1 MRKVGISGLG
11 KFLSGL
17 LAGVL
22 LTGGIAYSAT
32 VNNTPEGGYLLC
44 ANTKTRAVTFP
55 VKLSCPSGTK
65 ALEVA
70 GALSAPSDYV
80 DEPVDQVSA
89 TPTAK
94 PTKNASAKCN
104 IDYLLQPN
112 ADVDAGIASCT
123 SKELNNL
130 IQQVTSIENDPNI
143 SVEQKKKAISILT
156 GLVVAI
162 SKKVKA

>member
-1 MRKVGISGLG
+1 MRKVEISGLG

-22 LTGGIAYSAT
+22 LTGGVAYSAT

-89 TPTAK
+89 TPSAK
-94 PTKNASAKCN
+94 PTKNANAKCN
-104 IDYLLQPN
+104 IDYLIQAN
-112 ADVDAGIASCT
+112 ADVAGGIASC
-123 SKELNNL
+123 SAKELTNL
-130 IQQVTSIENDPNI
+130 VPQISAIEGNSKYSIE
-143 SVEQKKKAISILT
+143 EQKRAITVLT
-156 GLVVAI
+156 ELVVAI
-162 SKKVKA
+162 QKKVK

>member
-1 MRKVGISGLG
+1 MKSFGISSLG

-22 LTGGIAYSAT
+22 LAGGVAYSAT

-44 ANTKTRAVTFP
+44 ANIKTRAVTFP

-70 GALSAPSDYV
+70 GVLSTPNDFV
-80 DEPVDQVSA
+80 EEPIDEVSA
-89 TPTAK
+89 TPSAK
-94 PTKNASAKCN
+94 STKNASAKCN
-104 IDYLLQPN
+104 MDYLLQPN
-112 ADVDAGIASCT
+112 SDVDAGIASCT

-130 IQQVTSIENDPNI
+130 LQQVSSIENDPNI
-143 SVEQKKKAISILT
+143 SIEQKKKAMSILT

-162 SKKVKA
+162 QKKVKA